1 VYLFSCEI
9 LLVVDITI
17 PLRHT
22 YIQSTAVGRHHQSI
36 SNHLACTYSSPV
48 VFKEWFSD
56 QHINTTWG
64 PITDAKN
71 RSKSDANQ
79 MCIK

>member
-1 VYLFSCEI
+1 
-9 LLVVDITI
+9 
-17 PLRHT
+17 
-22 YIQSTAVGRHHQSI
+22 
-36 SNHLACTYSSPV
+36 LACTYSSPV